1 MMTLRVV
8 LPGVVALALF
18 VPSTGTANSRLLSE
32 EVAEAI
38 APVAQGDA
46 PVAPAAEPAPAAA
59 VTAEPNAAPAPA
71 ATTEKKA
78 SASLTAEELE
88 EQSGFGVG
96 VDFDNSMAA
105 STFMAGAVIGKNPDG
120 TDAYCET
127 CAYAG
132 GALGVS
138 GRYTGKLAGIKLS
151 VSARWGVSL
160 EYTRPDN
167 DTGRRFSHSDLK
179 LGLSAPGIVKIPVID
194 VTISPSIGIS
204 VPLTAESWNA
214 GLILGSSAGLGLNR
228 SWKYVSVGLS
238 GNVSHGFYT
247 ATANYGVQPGNIFT
261 PQEAEGR
268 NTLLC
273 RTGESI
279 CSINGMNPLLGIAGN
294 VNISVRPTDALSFGL
309 SYGLGHTWKYAVTD
323 VRDEYTA
330 DTLDSNGNYA
340 AHTGTGQTDRM
351 TTNISAS
358 YAFTE
363 NLAASLYLQNSQ
375 SPRMI
380 DGSGQWAF
388 RFPFADLAT
397 PASGTTA
404 FGLTLSGNFNF

>member
-18 VPSTGTANSRLLSE
+18 VPGQGAANSRLLSE

-38 APVAQGDA
+38 APVAQSETPA
-46 PVAPAAEPAPAAA
+46 APAAEPAPAA
-59 VTAEPNAAPAPA
+59 TATAAPNATPAPA

-78 SASLTAEELE
+78 SASMTAEELE
-88 EQSGFGVG
+88 EQSGFGLG
-96 VDFDNSMAA
+96 VDLDNTMAA
-105 STFMAGAVIGKNPDG
+105 STFMAGTVDDQGR
-120 TDAYCET
+120 YVCET

-132 GALGVS
+132 GSLGVS

-151 VSARWGVSL
+151 VSARWGISL

-167 DTGRRFSHSDLK
+167 ETGRRFSHSDLR
-179 LGLSAPGIVKIPVID
+179 LGLSAPGIAKIPVVDI
-194 VTISPSIGIS
+194 TISPSIGIS
-204 VPLTAESWNA
+204 VPLTAESWNS
-214 GLILGSSAGLGLNR
+214 GLILGASAGLGLNR

-261 PQEAEGR
+261 PKDAEGR

-279 CSINGMNPLLGIAGN
+279 CSINGMNPLLGIGGN
-294 VNISVRPTDALSFGL
+294 LNVSIRPTDALSFGI

-323 VRDEYTA
+323 TRDEYTA

-340 AHTGTGQTDRM
+340 AHVGTGHSDRM

-358 YAFTE
+358 YSFTD